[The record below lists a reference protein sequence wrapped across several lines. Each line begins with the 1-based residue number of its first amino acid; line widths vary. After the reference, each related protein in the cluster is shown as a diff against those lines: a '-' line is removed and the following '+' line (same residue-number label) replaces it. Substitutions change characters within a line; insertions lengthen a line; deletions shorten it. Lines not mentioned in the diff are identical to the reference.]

1 MQFDRVA
8 AHEPVVV
15 DDEPQEAAVI
25 APVVT
30 RPEGEAVLFTKRAD
44 HLSDHPGQM
53 SFPGGGREPEDDDLL
68 QTALREANE
77 EIGLDPMAVNVVGR
91 LDDIRTITHYSVR
104 PFVGRIPDRDY
115 LPSDEE
121 VAEIVT
127 LPVSELTDL
136 DNYESEHRD
145 HPHYGEIR
153 LHFFYADGYTV
164 WGATARMLVQLLEL
178 STDWRMPPEPDRY
191 MGPEDDLPPSVRDE
205 VE

>member
-8 AHEPVVV
+8 AHEPLVV

-25 APVVT
+25 APVIT
-30 RPEGEAVLFTKRAD
+30 RPEGEAILFTKRAD

-53 SFPGGGREPEDDDLL
+53 SFPGGGREPEDEDLL

-191 MGPEDDLPPSVRDE
+191 MGPDDDLPPSVRDE

>member
-191 MGPEDDLPPSVRDE
+191 MGPDDDLPPSVRDE